1 MLSEVTLLRI
11 NHFVPNP
18 RFERFLCYPESFG
31 HYTDESEH
39 NENRPNGLTTY
50 NWHLVR
56 AGKGYVWTGEEFVE
70 LRSGS
75 GFLYGPGVPQ
85 RYYADIIEPWDIRWV
100 HFTGRGLGSL
110 LQGRGERDVWIFS
123 WEDVQRLD
131 QLWKELLDCST
142 PPFQEG
148 SARLSAITYE
158 MVALLVQHAE
168 AMEGI
173 PKPGMRDRLTEV
185 AEWIRSHCHE
195 PLTLEQMASKANCSS
210 SHFSR
215 QFHRLMGKTP
225 IEYLTE
231 CRILQSKTLLVSSNM
246 TVKLIAE
253 YSGFSNS
260 TYFIQCFRKSE
271 GMTPEQFRIL
281 RGVGSN

>member
-1 MLSEVTLLRI
+1 MRI
-11 NHFVPNP
+11 NHFVPKP

-31 HYTDESEH
+31 HYTDDPEH

-56 AGKGYVWTGEEFVE
+56 SGKGFVWTGEDFIE

-85 RYYADIIEPWDIRWV
+85 RYYANSSDPWDIRWI

-123 WEDVQRLD
+123 WEGVTRLD
-131 QLWKELLDCST
+131 QLWSELLDCGIT
-142 PPFQEG
+142 PFQEG

-158 MVALLVQHAE
+158 MVALLVQHTE
-168 AMEGI
+168 VIEGI
-173 PKPGMRDRLTEV
+173 PKLGMRDRLTEV
-185 AEWIRSHCHE
+185 AEWIRSNHNK
-195 PLTLEQMASKANCSS
+195 PLTLEQMAAQANCSP

-215 QFHRLMGKTP
+215 QFHRFIGKTP

-231 CRILQSKTLLVSSNM
+231 CRILHSKALLVSSTL
-246 TVKLIAE
+246 TVKHIAE
-253 YSGFSNS
+253 SCGFSNS

-281 RGVGSN
+281 RGVGNN